1 MVTELA
7 GRVPRLAARH
17 LPSRATMREM
27 QHDSPAAS
35 REYGNDGF
43 FQRLVRRLR
52 DLMIMGVVGPITG
65 VAAIVAIHFA
75 TSLHPVDPQLDAETA
90 RQRES
95 DRVMAILEDRAQ
107 SIRASLPQNMQPPVA
122 VPPPEMPRLTAADFS
137 AMEGVREPTSDARHM
152 ADWVVQRRDNGR
164 MPFIVLDKR
173 DARLWVF
180 EPNGRLVD
188 QTPVLLGSAHGDET
202 YPGIGDVPIAQVKPY
217 QRTTAAG
224 RFVTRP
230 GLDADHTDVVWLD
243 YDAAL
248 AMHRVINKVKAER
261 RLQRLA
267 SADPAVRRISW
278 GCINIPIA
286 FFDAHISPVFGKRS
300 GVTYVIPERKSFA
313 EVFEQNGPAP
323 AVTTASSETLAP
335 RDVAQR

>member
-1 MVTELA
+1 M
-7 GRVPRLAARH
+7 PHLAARQ
-17 LPSRATMREM
+17 LPGRAIMREK
-27 QHDSPAAS
+27 QHDSLGARRPATS
-35 REYGNDGF
+35 REYGDDGF
-43 FQRLVRRLR
+43 FQRLARRLR
-52 DLMIMGVVGPITG
+52 DLMIMGVIGPLTG

-75 TSLHPVDPQLDAETA
+75 TSLQPIDPQRDAEAA

-107 SIRASLPQNMQPPVA
+107 SIRASLPQSMQPPVT
-122 VPPPEMPRLTAADFS
+122 VPPPEPPRLTAADFS
-137 AMEGVREPTSDARHM
+137 AMDAGRQPTTDARHM

-173 DARLWVF
+173 DARLYVF
-180 EPNGRLVD
+180 DVQGHLLA
-188 QTPVLLGSAHGDET
+188 QTAVLLGSAHGDET
-202 YPGIGDVPIAQVKPY
+202 YPGIGDVPIADVKPY

-261 RLQRLA
+261 RLQRIA
-267 SADPAVRRISW
+267 SNNPKVRRISW
-278 GCINIPIA
+278 GCINIPIE
-286 FFDAHISPVFGKRS
+286 FFDTYISPTFGKRS
-300 GVTYVIPERKSFA
+300 GVTYVIPERKTFA
-313 EVFEQNGPAP
+313 EVFEQPNA
-323 AVTTASSETLAP
+323 ATTVTTASAETLVP
-335 RDVAQR
+335 KDVAQR